1 MENAATCLSPR
12 LIIRSFVAQHVAV
25 RRPTHE
31 LWKSIM
37 PDVIAREGKCE
48 HVLSARPFFQDIMA
62 QKSAKVARE
71 KRDGMRESN
80 FWS

>member
-12 LIIRSFVAQHVAV
+12 LIIKSFAAQHVAV

-37 PDVIAREGKCE
+37 PDVIANEENCE
-48 HVLSARPFFQDIMA
+48 HVLSARPFFPDTIA
-62 QKSAKVARE
+62 QTSARVVMERPG
-71 KRDGMRESN
+71 GMRGPN